1 LQPIAFEETDM
12 TSALATSSTRRQ
24 PLSRKHG
31 DQWRLLIAVALFLAV
46 LVADAVVIARGAATI
61 SNLAALYS
69 STT

>member
-1 LQPIAFEETDM
+1 M
-12 TSALATSSTRRQ
+12 TSALTMSPTRRQ

-31 DQWRLLIAVALFLAV
+31 DRWRLFIAAALFLAV
-46 LVADAVVIARGAATI
+46 LIADAALIARSAAHI